1 VDGTTFRF
9 LATGDLILL
18 LSGTF
23 FCDYNKKMKGILES
37 RNRQDALY
45 NILVFMAYVILLT
58 FFMRFL
64 WNGTLVKHI
73 SILKPVDT
81 LLQTFLL
88 SLGIAMFKL

>member
-1 VDGTTFRF
+1 
-9 LATGDLILL
+9 
-18 LSGTF
+18 
-23 FCDYNKKMKGILES
+23 MKAILES
-37 RNRQDALY
+37 RTRQDALY
-45 NILVFMAYVILLT
+45 NLLVFAAYVILLT

>member
-1 VDGTTFRF
+1 
-9 LATGDLILL
+9 
-18 LSGTF
+18 
-23 FCDYNKKMKGILES
+23 MKGILES

-45 NILVFMAYVILLT
+45 NILIFIAYVILMT

-88 SLGIAMFKL
+88 SLGIAMFRL

>member
-1 VDGTTFRF
+1 
-9 LATGDLILL
+9 
-18 LSGTF
+18 
-23 FCDYNKKMKGILES
+23 MKGVLES
-37 RNRQDALY
+37 RTRQDALY
-45 NILVFMAYVILLT
+45 NLLVFIAFTIIMT

-88 SLGIAMFKL
+88 SLGIALFKL